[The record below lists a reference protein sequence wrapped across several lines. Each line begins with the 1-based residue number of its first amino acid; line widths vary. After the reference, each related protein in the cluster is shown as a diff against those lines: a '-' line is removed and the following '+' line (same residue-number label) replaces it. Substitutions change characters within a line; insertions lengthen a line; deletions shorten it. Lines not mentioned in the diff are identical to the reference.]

1 MASAPPPDSAP
12 RRRSPT
18 YAPTRNAVRSHGA
31 PSREIHATTSVDWT
45 LARPSRPIA
54 TPPITAATSARI
66 AVRSADGRR
75 SAFAAG
81 PDAATSMSLTKSHS
95 RPEAAPARGGW
106 TLGLASAA
114 TALMLLD
121 VTVVYLALPAVASD
135 LNASFTSQQWVVDAY
150 ALAVAAA
157 LLPAGAAADRDGRLR
172 IFLAGLIGFAIASA
186 LCAAAPD
193 ATLLNLARAL
203 QGLAAAA
210 VLSAALALIAGAYP
224 GDRQPTALAIWGAV
238 SGAALAIGPVV
249 GGLLVDGP
257 GWRWVFAI
265 NVPIALVMALLARSR
280 ALDSRDPS
288 SPPPDL
294 RGAALFAGALALG
307 VAALLR
313 GNDEGWSSAPI
324 VASLVGAVALGA
336 AFVAVE
342 LRTARP
348 MLDPRNFLR
357 ASFSGTVSV
366 AVLQSVA
373 IYPVLLFVAV
383 HLQVTYG
390 FDPLAAGV
398 RVLPITLTYLVT
410 APIAAALLKR
420 IPHRF
425 SLAVGLIL
433 VGVGLLLLRGQ
444 VGDDDWTALLPGLL
458 VFGAG
463 SGCLS
468 PSLAAAAI
476 AALPG
481 GRAGV
486 ASGVGNTFRQAG
498 IAVGVAILGAVFAAA
513 PANSDAADALLRG
526 ERSDA
531 LAVAAFV
538 DGFQAA
544 LVAAA
549 VAAAAGAV
557 AALAVATGPPSQPGE
572 TAAT

>member
-1 MASAPPPDSAP
+1 M
-12 RRRSPT
+12 R
-18 YAPTRNAVRSHGA
+18 
-31 PSREIHATTSVDWT
+31 
-45 LARPSRPIA
+45 
-54 TPPITAATSARI
+54 
-66 AVRSADGRR
+66 
-75 SAFAAG
+75 
-81 PDAATSMSLTKSHS
+81 MSLPNRDP
-95 RPEAAPARGGW
+95 RPGW

-121 VTVVYLALPAVASD
+121 VTVVYLALPAVAAD
-135 LNASFTSQQWVVDAY
+135 LDATFAAQQWVVDAY

-172 IFLAGLIGFAIASA
+172 IFVFGLASFAVASA
-186 LCAAAPD
+186 LCAAAPT
-193 ATLLNLARAL
+193 ATTLDLARAL

-224 GDRQPTALAIWGAV
+224 GERQPTALAIWGAV
-238 SGAALAIGPVV
+238 SGAALAAGPVV

-265 NVPIALVMALLARSR
+265 NVPIAIGLALAAR
-280 ALDSRDPS
+280 AKAIDSRDPEA
-288 SPPPDL
+288 PPPDL

-313 GNDEGWSSAPI
+313 GNDEGWGSPPI
-324 VASLVGAVALGA
+324 VAGLAASLALAVT
-336 AFVAVE
+336 FVLVE
-342 LRTARP
+342 LRTERP

-357 ASFSGTVSV
+357 PSFSGTVSV

-383 HLQVTYG
+383 DLQVAHG

-398 RVLPITLTYLVT
+398 RVLPVTLTYLVT

-420 IPHRF
+420 VPHRY
-425 SLAVGLIL
+425 SLAAGLLL
-433 VGVGLLLLRGQ
+433 VGAGLLLLRGA
-444 VGDDDWTALLPGLL
+444 VADPDWTALLPGLL

-476 AALPG
+476 AALPH
-481 GRAGV
+481 GRAGL
-486 ASGVGNTFRQAG
+486 ASGIGNTFRQTG

-513 PANSDAADALLRG
+513 PANSAAADELLRG
-526 ERSDA
+526 ERAD
-531 LAVAAFV
+531 AVAIGAFV
-538 DGFQAA
+538 EGFEAA
-544 LVAAA
+544 LLAAA
-549 VAAAAGAV
+549 IAAALGAL
-557 AALAVATGPPSQPGE
+557 AALAVATGPR
-572 TAAT
+572 TAI